1 MTTRR
6 WIISHR
12 RCWMTVYVLCRNAQ
26 LNIIVIIMSYICIFM
41 RSLFVNCPAVIC
53 SPNMLV
59 IFYGE
64 TPLVNCGPRSNSFT
78 LIKQP
83 QTANC
88 SFFILC
94 NLILIFHTIRLIFCF
109 QQAGKIDNLPVSL
122 GQNSLIVLCAD
133 STSTVQ
139 TPINNT
145 IFLAPLTT
153 FWRVAAPTGSITLV
167 SFWGKTCCWTASY
180 LPLGLSQR
188 TCDSCHQA
196 LFLAPLTGS

>member
-26 LNIIVIIMSYICIFM
+26 LNIIVVNMSCICIVM

-64 TPLVNCGPRSNSFT
+64 TPLVNCGPRSILLHWLNNQLQTIVPFHSLQFT
-78 LIKQP
+78 
-83 QTANC
+83 T
-88 SFFILC
+88 
-94 NLILIFHTIRLIFCF
+94 IFHTIRLIICF
-109 QQAGKIDNLPVSL
+109 QQAGEIDNLTVSL

-153 FWRVAAPTGSITLV
+153 F
-167 SFWGKTCCWTASY
+167 
-180 LPLGLSQR
+180 
-188 TCDSCHQA
+188 
-196 LFLAPLTGS
+196 